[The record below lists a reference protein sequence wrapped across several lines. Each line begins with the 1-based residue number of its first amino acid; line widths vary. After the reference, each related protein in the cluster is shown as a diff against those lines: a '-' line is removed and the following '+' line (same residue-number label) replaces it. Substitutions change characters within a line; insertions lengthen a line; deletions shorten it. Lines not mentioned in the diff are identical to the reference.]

1 MAWQLRKAIK
11 KSTPFGSFSW
21 TVCVPCPPLGRCL
34 VKKRVAFFAVA
45 GAMPLVVAA
54 DWCCYF
60 VVVGRS
66 PWWNGIPLLWTASS
80 SPPAN
85 RNSHIWIQIGN
96 LFTFQTLDLLGHTLG
111 CYAIWSYTCEKLPAN
126 THGIEFPTNFERH
139 TMIELKLPLWNCHPF
154 SRNLKWP

>member
-34 VKKRVAFFAVA
+34 VKKRVVFFAVA

-80 SPPAN
+80 SCKQKFTHMDTNWQSLHVSDPGFAW
-85 RNSHIWIQIGN
+85 SHTW
-96 LFTFQTLDLLGHTLG
+96 LL
-111 CYAIWSYTCEKLPAN
+111 CYLILHLWKATSKHPWDRISYQFWK
-126 THGIEFPTNFERH
+126 THHDRTKIAT
-139 TMIELKLPLWNCHPF
+139 LKLP
-154 SRNLKWP
+154 SV